1 MYGVSIFT
9 TNSEITLGKILA
21 FTFSEILHMIL
32 CERLIFTI
40 QKCNL
45 KQTTEDGNA
54 VVFLLITTD
63 EQLQ

>member
-1 MYGVSIFT
+1 
-9 TNSEITLGKILA
+9 
-21 FTFSEILHMIL
+21 MIL